1 MRNIFLILFFFSSF
15 HSFSQSVN
23 PLEFKIPLKIILPEN
38 LDYLN
43 PRQLSALNSKITN
56 LVTQT
61 GLSGGEYANSSFV
74 IFPKIL
80 IGSMEMAETGMTNV
94 YKTSVEVSLYVKDV
108 ENDII
113 YASTTVTLNGSGLS
127 KDLAIGSAIQ
137 SFPLQNNNLD
147 LFFKTSKSKI
157 LNYYNLNCSKILDK
171 AQSYASQQDYELAI
185 ATIYNIPEQVD
196 CYTGALKKIDAFY
209 RAHQNKVCNT
219 KLQRAKTLAGA
230 RDFRAALDELSSLD
244 PLTNCKAE
252 SEKIIA
258 KCFSNITQE
267 QIQAYKM
274 SMMIYQNESDLEKRR
289 IDAVKD
295 IAVAYFKSQ
304 PTTVIY
310 NNKYEYNRLIVF

>member
-1 MRNIFLILFFFSSF
+1 MRKIFIILLVFSSF
-15 HSFSQSVN
+15 HSFSQNIN

-43 PRQLSALNSKITN
+43 ARQLSAMNSKITN

-61 GLSGGEYANSSFV
+61 GLSGGEYANTSFV

-80 IGSMEMAETGMTNV
+80 IGNMEMAETGMTNV
-94 YKTSVEVSLYVKDV
+94 YKISIDVSLYVKDV

-113 YASTTVTLNGSGLS
+113 YASTTLTLNGSGLS
-127 KDLAIGSAIQ
+127 KDLAIGNAIQ
-137 SFPLQNNNLD
+137 SFPLQNENLN

-157 LNYYNLNCSKILDK
+157 LAYYNLNCAKILEK
-171 AQSYASQQDYELAI
+171 AQSFASQQNYELAI

-196 CYTGALKKIDAFY
+196 CYSAALKKIDAFY
-209 RAHQNKVCNT
+209 RAYQNKVCNS

-230 RDFRAALDELSSLD
+230 RDFYGALDELSNLD

-258 KCFSNITQE
+258 KCFSNITQD
-267 QIQAYKM
+267 QIRDYKM
-274 SMMIYQNESDLEKRR
+274 SMMMYQNEADLEKRR
-289 IDAVKD
+289 INAVKD

-304 PTTVIY
+304 PSTVIY
-310 NNKYEYNRLIVF
+310 NTKYEYNRLILF